1 MDGAAAL
8 KCNGY
13 RFKSL
18 LGRSVLCG
26 RVNTEDANLFKFVIE
41 TDQLERTKS
50 RMFNMSLKLTNHKCL
65 LAK

>member
-1 MDGAAAL
+1 MW
-8 KCNGY
+8 
-13 RFKSL
+13 KS
-18 LGRSVLCG
+18 
-26 RVNTEDANLFKFVIE
+26 EHWDANLFKFVIE